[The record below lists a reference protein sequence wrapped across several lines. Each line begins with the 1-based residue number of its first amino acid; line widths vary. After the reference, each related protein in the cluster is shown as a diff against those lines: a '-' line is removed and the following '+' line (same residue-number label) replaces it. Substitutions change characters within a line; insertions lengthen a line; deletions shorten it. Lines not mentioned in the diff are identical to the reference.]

1 MENYRKVSRTQTN
14 HQKAQDN
21 MKKVEE
27 LMKKAQETLKKST
40 AATELEKHINIA
52 LDHLSVEDVQD
63 IIEGIKEEQE
73 ADVIGETDNADENFQ
88 DVLETESL
96 EVEITDNMGPVDEE
110 ECDEVIDIT
119 FSTDGPTSSKQ
130 MIDKLNEEQDLF
142 ITARSENTF
151 YSIKNVVRNGRE
163 LIIENHNVKKKN
175 DFGLIT
181 TWGDTNIL
189 ESVSSWERWGNKK
202 AKRKFYDFKGKNIQE
217 TVEMIKT
224 ILA

>member
-96 EVEITDNMGPVDEE
+96 EVEVKDNAGPIDED

-119 FSTDGPTSSKQ
+119 FSTDGPTASKQ
-130 MIDKLNEEQDLF
+130 MIDKLSGEQELF
-142 ITARSENTF
+142 VSERGDKTYYSVKNT
-151 YSIKNVVRNGRE
+151 SKNGRE
-163 LIIENHNVKKKN
+163 LIIENHNLKKKN

-181 TWGDTNIL
+181 TIQETNTL

-202 AKRKFYDFKGKNIQE
+202 SNRKFYDFKGKNIQE
-217 TVEMIKT
+217 TVGMIKI